1 MKIFQVGV
9 FTIKGPR
16 KRKYIAY
23 TKYYNPFWEGCRV
36 INVEAKNGTEAKK
49 KAIEIMR
56 RIESE
61 LDK

>member
-1 MKIFQVGV
+1 MKIFKIGV
-9 FTIKGPR
+9 FTEKGPR
-16 KRKYIAY
+16 KRKYRAY
-23 TKYYNPFWEGCRV
+23 TTYYNPSWEGCRV
-36 INVEAKNGTEAKK
+36 VNVEAKNGTEAKK